1 MINIKLIAIVFL
13 VLFAFFALI
22 QIESIA
28 GLNPILYSMAASIRY
43 LVTLVFQLQTTSEN
57 QVLLKGEHQFLSP
70 TDETKVVPST
80 VSAAK
85 YKQRLDQM
93 RESGPSNKDVNLD
106 FLFNAIESELTH
118 PATANGDEEIIE
130 VLGLAVELEDP
141 ITNLFLE
148 TEWYDTGFNFDDVY
162 YDEFWQAE
170 LETSS
175 VPTNDDF
182 ELNQIEG
189 LLEEF
194 PDPSE
199 INQLDVFDQK

>member
-1 MINIKLIAIVFL
+1 MNIKLIAIVFL

-28 GLNPILYSMAASIRY
+28 GLNPILYSMAASVRY

-57 QVLLKGEHQFLSP
+57 QVLLKDEHQFLSP

-80 VSAAK
+80 VPAAK

-93 RESGPSNKDVNLD
+93 RKSGPSNKDINLD
-106 FLFNAIESELTH
+106 FLFNAIESELTR

-130 VLGLAVELEDP
+130 VLGGAVELEDP
-141 ITNLFLE
+141 ITDLFLE

-194 PDPSE
+194 PDHSE

>member
-28 GLNPILYSMAASIRY
+28 GLNPILYSMATSIRY

-106 FLFNAIESELTH
+106 FLFNAIESERTQ

-141 ITNLFLE
+141 ITDLFLE

>member
-1 MINIKLIAIVFL
+1 MNVKLIAIVCL

-28 GLNPILYSMAASIRY
+28 GLNPILYSMAASVRY

-80 VSAAK
+80 VPAAK

-118 PATANGDEEIIE
+118 PATANGDAEIIE
-130 VLGLAVELEDP
+130 VLGGAVELEDP
-141 ITNLFLE
+141 ITDLFLE

-189 LLEEF
+189 LLEGF
-194 PDPSE
+194 PDHSE